1 MAKNNGNEKCAC
13 LDQFTTAQLEALLRN
28 ESERTD
34 GDRTDVVFHILE
46 VIEKRE
52 QENPTGRLPDEDKA
66 WAEFQQYYNIPEGD
80 GQELYGASDEPEEEP
95 LPAGEPAA
103 RRSRRLKT
111 WLKQGLIAAA
121 VVVAL
126 FAPMVVAQAAGLDV
140 FGALGRWTDEHFG
153 FVVSSPVPGSGSTS
167 RETEDPLVAEFRAA
181 LEEHGIYEDLVP
193 TWYPEGFEPVNG
205 VESVSDS
212 MGSAVWVTFLHE
224 DGRSFM
230 VSVDYYN
237 APEEIE
243 NRIFEKDDT
252 PVEEYL
258 SNGKNFYLLSNLQT
272 DTATWSQGNLVW
284 SIQGKL
290 SQDEIKNIIDS
301 IGG

>member
-1 MAKNNGNEKCAC
+1 M
-13 LDQFTTAQLEALLRN
+13 
-28 ESERTD
+28 
-34 GDRTDVVFHILE
+34 
-46 VIEKRE
+46 
-52 QENPTGRLPDEDKA
+52 
-66 WAEFQQYYNIPEGD
+66 
-80 GQELYGASDEPEEEP
+80 
-95 LPAGEPAA
+95 
-103 RRSRRLKT
+103 
-111 WLKQGLIAAA
+111 
-121 VVVAL
+121 
-126 FAPMVVAQAAGLDV
+126 
-140 FGALGRWTDEHFG
+140 
-153 FVVSSPVPGSGSTS
+153 
-167 RETEDPLVAEFRAA
+167 
-181 LEEHGIYEDLVP
+181 
-193 TWYPEGFEPVNG
+193 GFEPVNG